1 MCKSQKSAPE
11 PEEATCHHLTLQGP
25 VKAPIREAHF
35 HVQHVDVDVR
45 GVLGDGGEGGVV
57 VVMYVGNK
65 E

>member
-45 GVLGDGGEGGVV
+45 MRVVLEMAVNV
-57 VVMYVGNK
+57 
-65 E
+65 EW